1 MSSLAKKA
9 QDPYEQLIKILL
21 LGNSGVGKTQILLRY
36 SENNFRTGYMCTIGV
51 DFKIKKLQVDEKV
64 VKMQIWDTAG
74 QERYQTLTQNFYK
87 GAMGILLVFALNNK
101 DSLKDIDKWMNQIK
115 QHTNENII
123 KVLIGN
129 KADIKER
136 CISNEEAQ
144 SLATKYGIPY
154 FETSAKDGTNINE
167 VFLQVAKLIKNQHQ
181 DQQLNGNPNKLLQ
194 IHQEEKKL
202 DSSCC

>member
-1 MSSLAKKA
+1 MSSLVKKA
-9 QDPYEQLIKILL
+9 QDPYEQLMKVLL

-36 SENNFRTGYMCTIGV
+36 CDNNFKTGYMCTIGV
-51 DFKIKKLQVDEKV
+51 DFKIKKLQVDEKN

-74 QERYQTLTQNFYK
+74 QEKYQTLTQNFYK

-101 DSLKDIDKWMNQIK
+101 DSLRDIDKWMNQIK
-115 QHTNENII
+115 QHASENII

-144 SLATKYGIPY
+144 SLAEKHGIPY
-154 FETSAKDGTNINE
+154 FETSAKDGTNVNE
-167 VFLQVAKLIKNQHQ
+167 VFLQVAKLINHHHQ
-181 DQQLNGNPNKLLQ
+181 DQQNGNANKVLS
-194 IHQEEKKL
+194 IHQDEKKV